1 MGKKNNSSQYAV
13 PSTQQDESTQY
24 AAGSTQQEAAA
35 VAMPGTE
42 SYQGLTI
49 VDALKAFLDQ
59 VDPEL
64 RTDNPVWHW
73 ALCDDHCTFV
83 FRDGRKTVISIQ

>member
-1 MGKKNNSSQYAV
+1 MGKKSNSSQYAV

-24 AAGSTQQEAAA
+24 AVPSTQKEAEMA
-35 VAMPGTE
+35 AMPGVE
-42 SYQGLTI
+42 QFEGLTI
-49 VDALKAFLDQ
+49 ADALKAFLDQ